1 MYEFHYGYVKRKYN
15 AKLLLKDTDSLVYEI
30 QVKDVYK
37 DFCKDRALF
46 DISDYPPDSKFFY
59 PVNKKVI
66 GKIKDEFKEKIIS
79 EFVGLKSKVYSIVG
93 VDNEENKKQKKS
105 INMLLK
111 TQDIKNLL
119 MFCLIREW

>member
-1 MYEFHYGYVKRKYN
+1 MFIKIFVKIGLYLILVIIHQIRSFFI
-15 AKLLLKDTDSLVYEI
+15 LLI
-30 QVKDVYK
+30 
-37 DFCKDRALF
+37 
-46 DISDYPPDSKFFY
+46 
-59 PVNKKVI
+59 KKVI